1 MQKKDKSLTARV
13 VLSPSELPDPCC
25 GYSAEWDRNWF
36 NPPLDAPDLP
46 TLAIVIPSFNQARF
60 IEQTIRNILLQ
71 NYSRLELIIID
82 GGSTDGT
89 QEIIRKYE
97 PWIDYWV
104 SEPDRGMYDAL
115 NKGFQRSS
123 GDIMGWS
130 PTGDLYVS
138 GALQIVGK
146 ALRACPDVSWV
157 TSQWKVKINEVGE
170 ETSRYKVPGFSR
182 EAFFRGLYMPHGCAS
197 ARHTI
202 QQQSTFWRRKL
213 WYECGGAMDAT
224 MKGAGDFELW
234 SRFFRKAELFSLD
247 KPIGVFRT
255 HEGQESVAHEERMT
269 IESRQALTRTGGL
282 CMPPWKARLR
292 RQFRS
297 RAPLRWIGKALHM
310 SWNACFLESGGS
322 DRFSTMR
329 KDIDA

>member
-1 MQKKDKSLTARV
+1 
-13 VLSPSELPDPCC
+13 
-25 GYSAEWDRNWF
+25 
-36 NPPLDAPDLP
+36 
-46 TLAIVIPSFNQARF
+46 
-60 IEQTIRNILLQ
+60 
-71 NYSRLELIIID
+71 
-82 GGSTDGT
+82 
-89 QEIIRKYE
+89 
-97 PWIDYWV
+97 
-104 SEPDRGMYDAL
+104 
-115 NKGFQRSS
+115 
-123 GDIMGWS
+123 MGWS

-213 WYECGGAMDAT
+213 WNDCGGAMDAT

-234 SRFFRKAELFSLD
+234 SRFFQKADLFCLD

-255 HEGQESVAHEERMT
+255 HEGQESVAHGERMT

-292 RQFRS
+292 RRFRS

-310 SWNACFLESGGS
+310 SWNACFLKSGGS
-322 DRFSTMR
+322 DQFSTMR